1 MNEKERVLLRRKHN
15 AVSIR
20 LSQCGPLPES
30 VFSWQRP
37 TVEKRRDESMA
48 KTPATHRQLLDE
60 LAALR
65 QKVIALEQRENILL
79 QTKELAETAA
89 RTKSELLSTLSH
101 ELRTPISIILGYIDL
116 LLEGSFGLLTDSQID
131 PLKRIARNASEL
143 SDLILG
149 MLDLS
154 RLDAGQLSVEFQEVH
169 VPQVIAAIQSEL
181 EDVCR
186 LSQLEFRWQA
196 APNLPPV
203 YTDPG
208 KLKTVLKNLVGN
220 AVKFTHQGQVSVDA
234 RVGQDGLEIV
244 VSDTGIGIPEESL
257 PLIFEPFY
265 QVENPSTGQL
275 RGTGLGLHIVKRLLE
290 TLRGKVSVVSEVG
303 RGSSF
308 CIWLPIKKPAQNP
321 AV

>member
-1 MNEKERVLLRRKHN
+1 M
-15 AVSIR
+15 
-20 LSQCGPLPES
+20 P
-30 VFSWQRP
+30 
-37 TVEKRRDESMA
+37 
-48 KTPATHRQLLDE
+48 KTSATNRQLLDE

-65 QKVIALEQRENILL
+65 QKVITLEQKENTLL
-79 QTKELAETAA
+79 QANEFAETAA

-101 ELRTPISIILGYIDL
+101 ELRTPISVILGYIDL
-116 LLEGSFGLLTDSQID
+116 LLEGTFGSLTDSQID
-131 PLKRIARNASEL
+131 PLKRIGRNAYEL
-143 SDLILG
+143 SDLILA

-154 RLDAGQLSVEFQEVH
+154 RLEAGRLSVEFQEVH
-169 VPQVIAAIQSEL
+169 VPQLIAEIQSEL
-181 EDVCR
+181 EDVCQ
-186 LSQLEFRWQA
+186 LSQLEFGWQA
-196 APNLPPV
+196 EPNLAPV

-220 AVKFTHQGQVSVDA
+220 AAKFTRQGKVSIDA
-234 RVGQDGLEIV
+234 RGGQGGLEIV
-244 VSDTGIGIPEESL
+244 VSDTGIGIPQESL

-290 TLRGKVSVVSEVG
+290 RLSGHLSVASEVG

-308 CIWLPIKKPAQNP
+308 CIWLPTEKPAQNP